1 MMIDF
6 AAITRRSKLLGRIC
20 RIPLNMI
27 PKGTVVPIMQGY
39 LRGKR
44 WVVGAS
50 LHSFW
55 LGGYESDKQRVMAQ
69 QIKAGDIFYDI
80 GANVGFYTLFGS
92 LFVGETGY
100 VYAFEP
106 FPQNAYWV
114 EKHVAL
120 NKLNNV
126 AVFRLAIADFNGE
139 SQFQEGETD
148 GVGKI
153 DAGGNVKVEVAALD
167 SLIAQG
173 KLRPATIMKIDVEGA
188 EYDVLKGAEHLL
200 KTSRP
205 RIFLATHGDAVHQ
218 QCVGYLTELGYR
230 FQEFRSIDGGGEV
243 YAY

>member
-55 LGGYESDKQRVMAQ
+55 LGGYESDKQRMMAQ
-69 QIKAGDIFYDI
+69 HIKPGDIFYDI
-80 GANVGFYTLFGS
+80 GANVGFYTLFAA
-92 LFVGETGY
+92 LFVQNTGC

-106 FPQNAYWV
+106 FPQNASWV
-114 EKHVAL
+114 EKHVT
-120 NKLNNV
+120 LNNLKNV
-126 AVFRLAIADFNGE
+126 EVFRLAIADFNGE
-139 SQFQEGETD
+139 SQFQEGATD

-153 DAGGNVKVEVAALD
+153 DAKGNVKVEVAALD
-167 SLIAQG
+167 TLIAQG
-173 KLRPATIMKIDVEGA
+173 KLKPATILKIDVEGA

-200 KTSRP
+200 KTNKP
-205 RIFLATHGDAVHQ
+205 RIFLATHGDAVHE
-218 QCVGYLTELGYR
+218 QCIAYLTELGYHL
-230 FQEFRSIDGGGEV
+230 QDFRSIDGGGEV